1 MLTSQGTVRVNGRE
15 ALMDSEQLRDI
26 VRRATAAPS
35 IHNTQPWRFRI
46 GTDQLDLFADP
57 SRAVAVVD
65 PTGRQRVLSCGV
77 ALEHAVLAGRA
88 AGAAVSVTL
97 LPDPGDL
104 DHLARMTFGTERAP
118 TAEEQAMVEA
128 MPRRHTHRGAFDATP
143 VPDELVAA
151 LSRGVSGLGV
161 RLHALTRPD
170 DLVVASVLLD
180 RADQI
185 ETADPAYREELQ
197 RWRRT
202 GADAEDG
209 VPDSAVSAAGPRTS
223 LAMRNFG
230 GEPAET
236 RGGSEDDPVERPLVV
251 VLVTDR
257 DDRAAWLAAG
267 RAMGW
272 VLLRAASEDIQAS
285 PLGQVLD
292 MPATRT
298 MWGRELRLLGHPQMV
313 LRMGHPAD
321 ASVTGTGR
329 RPVESVIDPA
339 D

>member
-1 MLTSQGTVRVNGRE
+1 MN
-15 ALMDSEQLRDI
+15 SEQLRDI
-26 VRRATAAPS
+26 VGRATAAPS

-46 GTDQLDLFADP
+46 DTDQLDLFADP
-57 SRAVAVVD
+57 SRALAVVD

-88 AGAAVSVTL
+88 AGAEVSVTL
-97 LPDPGDL
+97 LPDPEDP
-104 DHLARMTFGTERAP
+104 DHLARVTFGAGHAP
-118 TAEEQAMVEA
+118 TTEEQEMVEA
-128 MPRRHTHRGAFDATP
+128 MSRRHTYRGAFDATP
-143 VPDELVAA
+143 VPAELIAA
-151 LSRGVSGLGV
+151 LSRGVSELGV

-197 RWRRT
+197 HWRRT
-202 GADAEDG
+202 DAGSEDG
-209 VPDSAVSAAGPRTS
+209 IPDSAVPATGPRTS

-251 VLVTDR
+251 VLITDR
-257 DDRAAWLAAG
+257 DGRAAWLAAG

-272 VLLRAASEDIQAS
+272 VLLRAAAEAIQAS
-285 PLGQVLD
+285 PLSQVLD
-292 MPATRT
+292 VPATRA

-313 LRMGHPAD
+313 LRMGHPAG
-321 ASVTGTGR
+321 APAVGTGR

-339 D
+339 E